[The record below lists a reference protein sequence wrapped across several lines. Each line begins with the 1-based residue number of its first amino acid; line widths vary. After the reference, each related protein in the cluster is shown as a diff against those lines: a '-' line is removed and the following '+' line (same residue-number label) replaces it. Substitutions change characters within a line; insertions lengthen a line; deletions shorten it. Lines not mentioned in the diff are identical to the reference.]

1 MQLLFTILFFLF
13 VGSPLFALTLQEA
26 TEALHKNNTTLAISH
41 QYINKANQKYEQKNA
56 QLYGSFDA
64 ISSITKYNEKR
75 TLAPLAPPI
84 SPNVATSDTLSSIG
98 ISYGVTLFSGF
109 KDSSQIE
116 LSSLATQIE
125 QTKHTLT
132 KSQLEFTLQ
141 SLFCDIGSLQ
151 KNLLA
156 SKEYQKA
163 LQKIY
168 DFTKY
173 EYDLGKK
180 SQLELLKI
188 EADLEESQSILIEVK
203 TKIDILKY
211 ALSVLVYGEKKDFEI
226 EDLEERNLIIELNL
240 ENLPKIKLANLGAKS
255 KEKSLQSTNSIYYP
269 RVIFNTSYNDIYGA
283 GEKENI
289 TTASFNLSWKLYD
302 FGARESQVQ
311 EAKIEQI
318 EAKLELQKTK
328 EEILQSIYEAQKNI
342 EKNEQLFKS
351 ATTNLKVAQKTK
363 EIEEVLY
370 KEGQKDISDYLL
382 SMAKFA
388 QNEAKLIT
396 THSALLKSK
405 YYLHSIIKE

>member
-1 MQLLFTILFFLF
+1 MKFLTGILIF
-13 VGSPLFALTLQEA
+13 VTCNLYALTLQEA
-26 TEALHKNNTTLAISH
+26 TEALHKNNTTLAIFKQQIDKS
-41 QYINKANQKYEQKNA
+41 NQKYEQKNA

-64 ISSITKYNEKR
+64 VSSLTKYNEKR

-84 SPNVATSDTLSSIG
+84 SPNVPTSDTLTNIG
-98 ISYGVTLFSGF
+98 VQYGVTLFSGF
-109 KDSSQIE
+109 KDSSQME

-125 QTKHTLT
+125 KTKYTLN

-141 SLFCDIGSLQ
+141 SLFCDISSLQ

-163 LQKIY
+163 LEKIY
-168 DFTKY
+168 DFTKH

-188 EADLEESQSILIEVK
+188 EADLEESKSGLIEVE

-211 ALSVLVYGEKKDFEI
+211 ALSILVYGEKKDFEI
-226 EDLEERNLIIELNL
+226 EDLEEKNSTVELNV
-240 ENLPKIKLANLGAKS
+240 ENLLKVKLANLGKKS
-255 KEKSLQSTNSIYYP
+255 KEKSLQSTQSAYYP
-269 RVIFNTSYNDIYGA
+269 KITFNTSYNDIYGD

-289 TTASFNLSWKLYD
+289 TTASLNLSWKLYD
-302 FGARESQVQ
+302 FGTRESQVQ

-328 EEILQSIYEAQKNI
+328 EELLQTIYEAQKNI
-342 EKNEQLFKS
+342 EKNEQLLKS
-351 ATTNLKVAQKTK
+351 ATANLQVAKKTK
-363 EIEEVLY
+363 EIEEIMY
-370 KEGQKDISDYLL
+370 KEGQKDIADYLL

-388 QNEAKLIT
+388 QSEAKLIT
-396 THSALLKSK
+396 THYALLKSK
-405 YYLHSIIKE
+405 YYFYSITKE